1 MKNRDD
7 IRKSFFLA
15 SSIKVNS
22 NKCALI
28 ATSILRFSQIAF
40 VDLPLETEL
49 ILPNVL
55 RQNPDPSVGW
65 FVDQMQLRA
74 LLQSSLRSKS
84 LEPSSQW
91 NTPSGLLCLCTFLLL
106 SVRCMCTIGWWILTW
121 QSRRVQSFDLLIL
134 QQEAMSYL
142 MHCSTFCCCWVNPF
156 WSTSGKIHRA
166 NFHLCE

>member
-55 RQNPDPSVGW
+55 RQNPDPSVG
-65 FVDQMQLRA
+65 
-74 LLQSSLRSKS
+74 
-84 LEPSSQW
+84 
-91 NTPSGLLCLCTFLLL
+91 
-106 SVRCMCTIGWWILTW
+106 
-121 QSRRVQSFDLLIL
+121 
-134 QQEAMSYL
+134 
-142 MHCSTFCCCWVNPF
+142 
-156 WSTSGKIHRA
+156 
-166 NFHLCE
+166 